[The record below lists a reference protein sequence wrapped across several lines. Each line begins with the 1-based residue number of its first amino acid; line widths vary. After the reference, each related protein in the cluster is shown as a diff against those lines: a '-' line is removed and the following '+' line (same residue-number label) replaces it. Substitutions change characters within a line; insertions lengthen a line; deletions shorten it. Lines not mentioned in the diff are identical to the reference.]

1 MPPSRRLVARIS
13 QRPEF
18 AWSIGQVMEAGGL
31 IPSSFFRRHHP
42 YARPPAE
49 LYEDED
55 DGDMF
60 TVGRTPQHTLR
71 HHALADL
78 TVTVLCPHSCPT
90 DDGHTR
96 GADRVLGE
104 TCMMDRSGMGR

>member
-1 MPPSRRLVARIS
+1 MPASRRLVARIS

-31 IPSSFFRRHHP
+31 IPSSFSRRHHP

-49 LYEDED
+49 RYEDED

-60 TVGRTPQHTLR
+60 TVGRLHRNTHSAIM
-71 HHALADL
+71 HSL
-78 TVTVLCPHSCPT
+78 T
-90 DDGHTR
+90 
-96 GADRVLGE
+96 
-104 TCMMDRSGMGR
+104 